1 MSRADDLVENIG
13 SIVGHFPI
21 RSRLG
26 KRNERVYLENEVG
39 PGNDKLYELEEE
51 ETETDPSDKFIDSL
65 IGS

>member
-13 SIVGHFPI
+13 QLVGHFPV

-39 PGNDKLYELEEE
+39 PRNDKLYELEEE
-51 ETETDPSDKFIDSL
+51 SENEEVDAFIEDL
-65 IGS
+65 IGK